1 MCTGAGKVPRASVHR
16 PDSTSRSPSKMR
28 PMSFGQQGGPPSQ
41 WDPWKPQSQQP
52 WSSGG
57 GEQTPDWAALAEA
70 SETRNRRRRLFFI
83 VGGAL
88 ATLGIGTAVAM
99 AVVSANNGDDQA
111 NKPTSSLPATADIP
125 SATGTAP
132 SFAPTSAPPPLDP
145 KEFIASKAKDTDPL
159 SAKLL
164 FPGTQLTMGSTV
176 YKKGETSDTK
186 NCAAADTVQ
195 ASLGKILKADGCTQ
209 FMRVSYTKDGVSVTV
224 GVAVFDTEALAQK
237 AKGQVNTKK
246 DIVKSLSGGAVKP
259 FCNAAIC
266 RTTSNSYGRYAYFT
280 ISGFASGK
288 NVTEKDTAVFSIGD
302 NLAEFTFRQIHRR
315 GEAQAS
321 TAAGE

>member
-1 MCTGAGKVPRASVHR
+1 
-16 PDSTSRSPSKMR
+16 
-28 PMSFGQQGGPPSQ
+28 MSFGQQGGPPSQ

-52 WSSGG
+52 WGSDG

-70 SETRNRRRRLFFI
+70 SEIRNRRRRLFFI
-83 VGGAL
+83 VGGAV
-88 ATLGIGTAVAM
+88 ATVAIGTAVAM
-99 AVVSANNGDDQA
+99 AVVSANGDDEA

-125 SATGTAP
+125 SATGTTP

-145 KEFIASKAKDTDPL
+145 RDFIASKAKDTAPL
-159 SAKLL
+159 GAQIL

-176 YKKGETSDTK
+176 YKKGTTTDTK

-195 ASLGKILKADGCTQ
+195 PSLGKILKANSCTQ

-224 GVAVFDTEALAQK
+224 GVAVFDTQAQAAK
-237 AKGQVNTKK
+237 AKSQVNTKK
-246 DIVKSLSGGAVKP
+246 DIVKSLSGGAVKA
-259 FCNAAIC
+259 FCNSAIC

-280 ISGFASGK
+280 IAGFASGK

-302 NLAEFTFRQIHRR
+302 NLAEFTFRQINRR

-321 TAAGE
+321 AAAGE

>member
-1 MCTGAGKVPRASVHR
+1 
-16 PDSTSRSPSKMR
+16 
-28 PMSFGQQGGPPSQ
+28 MSFGQQGEPPSQ

-70 SETRNRRRRLFFI
+70 SETRNRRRRVFFI
-83 VGGAL
+83 AGGAL
-88 ATLGIGTAVAM
+88 ATVAIGTAVAM
-99 AVVSANNGDDQA
+99 AVVSANNGDKA
-111 NKPTSSLPATADIP
+111 NNPTASLPVTADIP

-145 KEFIASKAKDTDPL
+145 KEFISSKAKDTAPL
-159 SAKLL
+159 SAQIL

-176 YKKGETSDTK
+176 YKKGKTADTK

-195 ASLGKILKADGCTQ
+195 PSLGKILKANSCTEL
-209 FMRVSYTKDGVSVTV
+209 MRVSYTKDGVSVTV
-224 GVAVFDTEALAQK
+224 GVAVFDTEAQAVK
-237 AKGQVNTKK
+237 AKGQINTKK
-246 DIVKSLSGGAVKP
+246 DIVRSLSGGAVKA
-259 FCNAAIC
+259 FCNSAVC

-288 NVTEKDTAVFSIGD
+288 NVTEKDTAVFGIGD

-321 TAAGE
+321 TAASE

>member
-1 MCTGAGKVPRASVHR
+1 
-16 PDSTSRSPSKMR
+16 
-28 PMSFGQQGGPPSQ
+28 MSFGQQGGPPSQ

-70 SETRNRRRRLFFI
+70 SEIRNRRRRLFFI

-88 ATLGIGTAVAM
+88 ATVAIGTAVAM
-99 AVVSANNGDDQA
+99 AVVSASGGDDEA
-111 NKPTSSLPATADIP
+111 DKPTSSLPAAAIP

-145 KEFIASKAKDTDPL
+145 KDFIASKAKDTAPL
-159 SAKLL
+159 SAKIL

-176 YKKGETSDTK
+176 YKKGTTSDTK

-195 ASLGKILKADGCTQ
+195 ASLGKILKANSCTQ

-224 GVAVFDTEALAQK
+224 GVAVFDTEALATK
-237 AKGQVNTKK
+237 AKSQVNTKK

-259 FCNAAIC
+259 FCNSAIC

-280 ISGFASGK
+280 IAGFPGGK
-288 NVTEKDTAVFSIGD
+288 NVTEKDTAVFSIGN

>member
-1 MCTGAGKVPRASVHR
+1 
-16 PDSTSRSPSKMR
+16 
-28 PMSFGQQGGPPSQ
+28 MSFGQQGGPPSQ

-52 WSSGG
+52 WGSDGD
-57 GEQTPDWAALAEA
+57 ERTPDWAALAEA
-70 SETRNRRRRLFFI
+70 SETRNKRRRLYLI

-88 ATLGIGTAVAM
+88 ATVAIGTAVAM
-99 AVVSANNGDDQA
+99 AVVSANGDDEA

-145 KEFIASKAKDTDPL
+145 KDFISSKAKDTAPL
-159 SAKLL
+159 GAQIL

-176 YKKGETSDTK
+176 YKKGTTADTK
-186 NCAAADTVQ
+186 NCAATDTVQ
-195 ASLGKILKADGCTQ
+195 PSLGKILSAGGCTELL
-209 FMRVSYTKDGVSVTV
+209 RVSYTKDGISVTV
-224 GVAVFDTEALAQK
+224 GVAVFDTEAQATK
-237 AKGQVNTKK
+237 AKSQVNTKK
-246 DIVKSLSGGAVKP
+246 DIVKSLSGGAVKS
-259 FCNAAIC
+259 FCNSAVC

-280 ISGFASGK
+280 IAGFTNGK
-288 NVTEKDTAVFSIGD
+288 NVTEKDTAAFSIGD

-321 TAAGE
+321 AAASE

>member
-1 MCTGAGKVPRASVHR
+1 
-16 PDSTSRSPSKMR
+16 
-28 PMSFGQQGGPPSQ
+28 MSFGQQGGPPSQ

-52 WSSGG
+52 WGSDG

-70 SETRNRRRRLFFI
+70 SETRNRRRRLFLI
-83 VGGAL
+83 GGGAL
-88 ATLGIGTAVAM
+88 ATVAIGTAVAM
-99 AVVSANNGDDQA
+99 AVVSANNGDDEA

-145 KEFIASKAKDTDPL
+145 KDFISSKVKDTAPL
-159 SAKLL
+159 SAQRL
-164 FPGTQLTMGSTV
+164 FPGTQLTMGTTV
-176 YKKGETSDTK
+176 YKKGTTSDTK

-195 ASLGKILKADGCTQ
+195 ASLGKILKADDCTQ

-224 GVAVFDTEALAQK
+224 GVAVFDTEAKAAK
-237 AKGQVNTKK
+237 AKSQVDTKK
-246 DIVKSLSGGAVKP
+246 DIVRSLSGGAVKP
-259 FCNAAIC
+259 FCNSAIC

-280 ISGFASGK
+280 IAGFANGK
-288 NVTEKDTAVFSIGD
+288 NVTEKDTAVFGIGD

-315 GEAQAS
+315 GELQAS
-321 TAAGE
+321 TAASE